1 MVDWRKSMHIVMG
14 ATGHV
19 GSAVAETLLA
29 RGEPVGI
36 ITHDPEHADTWR
48 DTKAEIIEADV
59 NDVPSLRAAF
69 QLGRRAF
76 LLNPPADIKTD
87 TDRVGRSTA
96 ANILAALSGSDR
108 KSTRLN
114 SSH

>member
-1 MVDWRKSMHIVMG
+1 MHIVMG

-29 RGEPVGI
+29 LGEPVGI
-36 ITHDPEHADTWR
+36 ITHDPEHADSWR

-69 QLGRRAF
+69 QRGRR
-76 LLNPPADIKTD
+76 LLAQSARRHKHGH
-87 TDRVGRSTA
+87 RQRGAEHR
-96 ANILAALSGSDR
+96 R
-108 KSTRLN
+108 
-114 SSH
+114 